1 MPSPAFFTSA
11 RERRLWGWAL
21 ASVAAVYG
29 TLGMAGR
36 LAGLLGESGLGAGLF
51 VLASLLVLAAVVT
64 QGLGTRP
71 GGAEIGVALGIA
83 AVYLLLFTR
92 MSIPAERSHLI
103 EYGVVA
109 LLVHEALAERASRGR
124 RVRARGLLAVLLTVP
139 VSLVD
144 ECLQLFVPGRVF
156 DPTDLLFN
164 LLAAV
169 MAVASASVLGWARG
183 LRTGR
188 QP

>member
-1 MPSPAFFTSA
+1 MASRSFFTSA

-21 ASVAAVYG
+21 ASVAAIYG
-29 TLGMAGR
+29 TLGVAGR
-36 LAGLLGESGLGAGLF
+36 LGGLLGESELGAGLF
-51 VLASLLVLAAVVT
+51 ALGTLLVLAAVVT
-64 QGLGTRP
+64 QGLGSRP

-109 LLVHEALAERASRGR
+109 LFVHEALAERTRRGR
-124 RVRARGLLAVLLTVP
+124 HVRARGPFAVLLTVP
-139 VSLVD
+139 VSLID
-144 ECLQLFVPGRVF
+144 ECIQLFVPGRVF

-169 MAVASASVLGWARG
+169 MAVASASVLGWARS
-183 LRTGR
+183 RRAGR
-188 QP
+188 